1 MSGDALS
8 QARALLQELTEAARK
23 GTIVPYN
30 LPRQLEAIGE
40 LLSQTETASGDGG
53 GAALPPDAAG
63 LIKDQAAFM
72 SHAVH
77 ELRIPLTSIQGYSDM
92 LNTPGMGELN
102 GMQQQFLGTIRTN
115 ARRMAALMTDFSDL
129 SKLRAGVL
137 RSTIKMDTF
146 KNIAMA
152 VEKQTRPL
160 ADELGK
166 ELVFDLPQGL
176 PVLNL
181 DGELLAK
188 ALVKLVENALRYT
201 PQEGGKVIV
210 TADAD
215 GDRLRIY
222 VQDNGIGMSPEEM
235 GQLGTV
241 GFRADHELVL
251 SHKGSGL
258 GLPIVYGI
266 VQMLGGSVD
275 VSSQPGQGT
284 TFTVTVTG
292 MT

>member
-1 MSGDALS
+1 MSEDTLS
-8 QARALLQELTEAARK
+8 QARALLRELTEAARK

-30 LPRQLEAIGE
+30 LPRQLETIDE
-40 LLSQTETASGDGG
+40 LLSQSEQGGGDGNA
-53 GAALPPDAAG
+53 AALPPDVDS

-102 GMQQQFLGTIRTN
+102 GMQQQFIGTIRTN

-137 RSTIKMDTF
+137 RSSTKMDTF
-146 KNIAMA
+146 KNIALA
-152 VEKQTRPL
+152 VEKQTFPL
-160 ADELGK
+160 AEELGK
-166 ELVFDLPQGL
+166 EVVFDIPQGL

-201 PQEGGKVIV
+201 PEGGKVTV
-210 TADAD
+210 TAEAD
-215 GDRLRIY
+215 GNKLHIY
-222 VQDNGIGMSPEEM
+222 VQDNGIGMSPEELA
-235 GQLGTV
+235 QLGTV
-241 GFRADHELVL
+241 GFRADNDLVR

-266 VQMLGGSVD
+266 IQMFGGSVD
-275 VSSQPGQGT
+275 VTSQPEQGT

>member
-1 MSGDALS
+1 MSEDTLS
-8 QARALLQELTEAARK
+8 QARALLRELTEAARK

-30 LPRQLEAIGE
+30 LPRQLEAIDE
-40 LLSQTETASGDGG
+40 LLSQSEQGERDGNSSS
-53 GAALPPDAAG
+53 LPPDVDN

-102 GMQQQFLGTIRTN
+102 GMQQQFIGTIRTN

-137 RSTIKMDTF
+137 RSNTKMDTL
-146 KNIAMA
+146 KNIALA
-152 VEKQTRPL
+152 VEKQTFPL
-160 ADELGK
+160 AEELGK
-166 ELVFDLPQGL
+166 EVVFDIPQGL

-201 PQEGGKVIV
+201 PEGGKVTV
-210 TADAD
+210 TAEAE
-215 GDRLRIY
+215 GSKLHIY
-222 VQDNGIGMSPEEM
+222 VQDNGIGMSPEELA
-235 GQLGTV
+235 QLGTV
-241 GFRADHELVL
+241 GFRADNDLVR

-266 VQMLGGSVD
+266 VQIFGGSVD
-275 VSSQPGQGT
+275 VTSQPEQGT
-284 TFTVTVTG
+284 TFKVTVTG